1 MPLHEAY
8 LGPMKNPSS
17 PSSFWH
23 DALHSMH
30 PSVRVRYHQWF
41 SMAEAMDRSFDAT
54 LELWRNA
61 NSAAVQNYRAIL
73 R

>member
-1 MPLHEAY
+1 
-8 LGPMKNPSS
+8 MKNPSS
-17 PSSFWH
+17 PVTNPSRFWH
-23 DALHSMH
+23 TALHSMH

-54 LELWRNA
+54 LDLWRNA